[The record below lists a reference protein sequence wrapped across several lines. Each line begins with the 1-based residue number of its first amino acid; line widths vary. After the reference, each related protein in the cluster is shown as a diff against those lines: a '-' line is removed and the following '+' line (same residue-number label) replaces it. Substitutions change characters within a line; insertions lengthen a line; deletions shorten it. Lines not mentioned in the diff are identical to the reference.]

1 MEGIMA
7 TQKNRI
13 LAVID
18 PTRVEQWALKK
29 ALSIAGS
36 RDDLDVCA
44 YLCVYSDAKCDDPE
58 QLQAVEL
65 SRHAVWLEAMLADI
79 AMDNVSIEPVVEWNS
94 DWRAAVSDVGAAED
108 MVLVVKRA
116 SGRQKSLASS
126 DRQLLRKLGRALLL
140 VKHEPA
146 DKLEKIL
153 IAVDFNAADESHKA
167 LNESIMSL
175 GTRMRG
181 TVTETELHA
190 ISAYP
195 SSETFV
201 HPPDVA
207 KALDIDRSHA
217 HVRRGPASEV
227 IPDVAKELK
236 ADLVI
241 VGNVG
246 RGGLSGITIGNT
258 AEKILTDIESDV
270 LVLVTDEVKQRSA
283 A

>member
-1 MEGIMA
+1 MA

-18 PTRVEQWALKK
+18 PTRTEQWALKK
-29 ALSIAGS
+29 ALSIASS

-44 YLCVYSDAKCDDPE
+44 YLCVHSDAKCNDPAQFQVAE
-58 QLQAVEL
+58 LIRHQL
-65 SRHAVWLEAMLADI
+65 WLDAMLKEYAESNVT
-79 AMDNVSIEPVVEWNS
+79 MDSKVEWNA
-94 DWRAAVSDVGAAED
+94 DWREAISLAGAAD
-108 MVLVVKRA
+108 DVVLVVKRA

-126 DRQLLRKLGRALLL
+126 DRQLLRNLRSALLL
-140 VKHEPA
+140 VKNEPA
-146 DKLEKIL
+146 EDVKKIL
-153 IAVDFNAADESHKA
+153 IAVDFNATDESHKA
-167 LNESIMSL
+167 LNEAIMSL

-181 TVTETELHA
+181 TVKETELHA

-195 SSETFV
+195 SSDTFV

-207 KALDIDRSHA
+207 KVLDIDRSQA
-217 HVRRGPASEV
+217 HVRRGSAADV
-227 IPDVAKELK
+227 IPDVAKELE

-246 RGGLSGITIGNT
+246 RAGLSGITIGNT
-258 AEKILTDIESDV
+258 SEKILTDIEADV
-270 LVLVTDEVKQRSA
+270 LVLVREEIKERSA